1 MKDKELKRE
10 YDFSK
15 GVRGKF
21 FNQKATINLP
31 VYLDTDVAE
40 FIKKIS
46 RKKGNDV
53 GKIVNDW
60 LRKDMGL
67 IQSVK

>member
-21 FNQKATINLP
+21 FNRKATINLP